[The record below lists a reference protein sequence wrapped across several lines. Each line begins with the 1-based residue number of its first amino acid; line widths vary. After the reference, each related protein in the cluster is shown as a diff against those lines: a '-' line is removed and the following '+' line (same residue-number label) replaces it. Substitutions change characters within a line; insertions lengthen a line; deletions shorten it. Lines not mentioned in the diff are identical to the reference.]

1 MYFYLKKKKAI
12 KGKPKVKVPN
22 NSTLKIVLGFRE
34 STGTNVQH
42 LVASQSVIFFFKYDW
57 NKSVTSIKTLT
68 EINMQIMVPV

>member
-1 MYFYLKKKKAI
+1 M
-12 KGKPKVKVPN
+12 PN